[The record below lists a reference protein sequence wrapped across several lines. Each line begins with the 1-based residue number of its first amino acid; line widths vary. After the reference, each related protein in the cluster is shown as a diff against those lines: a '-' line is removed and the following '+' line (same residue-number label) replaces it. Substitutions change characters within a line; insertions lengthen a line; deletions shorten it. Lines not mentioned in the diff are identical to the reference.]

1 MKAVIAAAGVVFFI
15 SFAANAATAEVRSR
29 DDARVHAGR
38 FGFIATE
45 EPTRLRVEGTN
56 NGQATVTEV
65 TRVVGID
72 ASTGTDRVL
81 TSVRVTSPSGEL
93 LYAEETVASPA
104 FDAAPATADEDRTG
118 GDRRVAA
125 AAASTSPSIQSLI
138 NALGTYVQTKNIIGI
153 LTSIKK
159 LQTYLVDKALAPVVK
174 NVFQQHGY
182 VCAPVP
188 RWWPLTD
195 TMWYMFTCFGVAS

>member
-15 SFAANAATAEVRSR
+15 SFTANAATAEVRSP

-81 TSVRVTSPSGEL
+81 TSVRLTSPSGEL

-104 FDAAPATADEDRTG
+104 FDAAP
-118 GDRRVAA
+118 
-125 AAASTSPSIQSLI
+125 
-138 NALGTYVQTKNIIGI
+138 
-153 LTSIKK
+153 
-159 LQTYLVDKALAPVVK
+159 
-174 NVFQQHGY
+174 
-182 VCAPVP
+182 
-188 RWWPLTD
+188 
-195 TMWYMFTCFGVAS
+195 